1 MEAQA
6 GASFPIRF
14 DLLGPNGEVLHTSEF
29 VKEKIVIGRILS
41 ADLRIDDP
49 VVSRIHALVEVRG
62 DVVLLTDLAST
73 HGTFVNGNKVVEA
86 RIRPGDVVK
95 LGKIELR
102 LEKGSGRV
110 TSTQPF
116 GDRPQYDSSETALD
130 LDRSLI
136 DQMDRRAPSQ
146 DRRRRDAFP
155 EERRLDE
162 RRQGDR
168 RIDQRSGN
176 ERRVEDVGVSVGTGG
191 MVSTERRSGEERR
204 VPLDFERRVGERR
217 QGDRRIFDI
226 TSLERRIEDRRNR
239 RFDDEPLP
247 EELENAFET
256 PAHPRELEVTCL
268 WGDYILDISNFYE
281 PRTLSVGESPIN
293 DYIIPSVGIPDEF
306 PLIEIEE
313 DANAYLAFTDEMS
326 GTVRAR
332 EKIYT
337 LEKLKDEKFVKKRG
351 DSYVLQL
358 KQDDFAK
365 LTIGDINFFILY
377 VKPAPRI
384 KRAPLFERDPLI
396 LRSFI
401 GSAIFLLLFG
411 LASSFAPK
419 EKPVT
424 IEQIPE
430 RYAKIIVKKKP
441 EIKKVEKKPETTPT
455 LVPTP
460 PPKMAKEDKKAPSQR
475 ERKVINEQKAR
486 ASGLLKAFSNN
497 AGLKNMLDSSP
508 FAAPSFT
515 GFGSASPG
523 GKPVLGA
530 VTGVKGVNVG
540 AGSGTIGIEGPNT
553 FGLAKGFGG
562 LGGLG
567 GGTGGT
573 GRLGGKAEHAVQLVS
588 ENVQV
593 LSGLPKDL
601 INAVVQRNRAQIRA
615 CYDAA
620 LQRNPNLRGKVT
632 VAFTIDPNGR
642 VTYAGVKESTIG
654 DSGLENCIIAR
665 VKSWQFP
672 KPEAPVVTEVSA
684 YPFYLNPAN

>member
-1 MEAQA
+1 
-6 GASFPIRF
+6 
-14 DLLGPNGEVLHTSEF
+14 
-29 VKEKIVIGRILS
+29 
-41 ADLRIDDP
+41 
-49 VVSRIHALVEVRG
+49 
-62 DVVLLTDLAST
+62 
-73 HGTFVNGNKVVEA
+73 
-86 RIRPGDVVK
+86 
-95 LGKIELR
+95 
-102 LEKGSGRV
+102 
-110 TSTQPF
+110 
-116 GDRPQYDSSETALD
+116 
-130 LDRSLI
+130 
-136 DQMDRRAPSQ
+136 
-146 DRRRRDAFP
+146 
-155 EERRLDE
+155 
-162 RRQGDR
+162 
-168 RIDQRSGN
+168 
-176 ERRVEDVGVSVGTGG
+176 
-191 MVSTERRSGEERR
+191 
-204 VPLDFERRVGERR
+204 
-217 QGDRRIFDI
+217 
-226 TSLERRIEDRRNR
+226 
-239 RFDDEPLP
+239 
-247 EELENAFET
+247 
-256 PAHPRELEVTCL
+256 
-268 WGDYILDISNFYE
+268 
-281 PRTLSVGESPIN
+281 
-293 DYIIPSVGIPDEF
+293 
-306 PLIEIEE
+306 
-313 DANAYLAFTDEMS
+313 
-326 GTVRAR
+326 
-332 EKIYT
+332 
-337 LEKLKDEKFVKKRG
+337 
-351 DSYVLQL
+351 
-358 KQDDFAK
+358 
-365 LTIGDINFFILY
+365 
-377 VKPAPRI
+377 
-384 KRAPLFERDPLI
+384 
-396 LRSFI
+396 
-401 GSAIFLLLFG
+401 
-411 LASSFAPK
+411 
-419 EKPVT
+419 
-424 IEQIPE
+424 
-430 RYAKIIVKKKP
+430 
-441 EIKKVEKKPETTPT
+441 
-455 LVPTP
+455 
-460 PPKMAKEDKKAPSQR
+460 MAKEDKKAPSQR

-672 KPEAPVVTEVSA
+672 KPEAPVITEVSA